1 MKILL
6 GGTCDN
12 GGGSW
17 WLAEAINR
25 YTDHEARAVR
35 GYQSYLEYGHDVLAP
50 TKQQMDSLLKWAD
63 VIHVRDGLP
72 KSGGIPAG
80 KGVVV
85 TYTGR
90 VFRKGSRAVYR
101 ARKLGYVIC
110 VSTPDMMA
118 FCSDCNPTWLPNPR
132 EDLNHLWKPLRNKF
146 ALQAPTTRQGKQ
158 TEVFIKA
165 ARKARVPLEIV
176 EQVSYAECMVR
187 KSQARVICDQIKYGF
202 GNNAIEGWALGMP
215 VISGFSTPLA
225 QRYREA
231 IMAQVGGELP
241 FIEVIASPDSIA
253 EVFRRLRHDRAYY
266 REWCQRGR
274 AHFFKY
280 HHMPVVAAKAIR
292 IYERALGGKR

>member
-6 GGTCDN
+6 GGSCDN

-25 YTDHEARAVR
+25 YTKHEARAVR
-35 GYQSYLEYGHDVLAP
+35 GYQSYLQYDYDVLGP
-50 TKQQMDSLLKWAD
+50 SKVQMDELLKWAD
-63 VIHVRDGLP
+63 VVHVRDGLP
-72 KSGGIPAG
+72 KSGGIPRG

-90 VFRKGSRAVYR
+90 VFRKESHAVYR
-101 ARKLGYVIC
+101 AHKLGYVIC

-118 FCSDCNPTWLPNPR
+118 FCPDVQPTWLPNPR
-132 EDLNHLWKPLRNKF
+132 EDLSHLWRPLRNKF
-146 ALQAPTTRQGKQ
+146 ALQSPTSRQGKQ
-158 TEVFIKA
+158 TEIFIKA
-165 ARKARVPLEIV
+165 ARKARVPFEVV
-176 EQVSYAECMVR
+176 EQVSYAECMAR

-225 QRYREA
+225 DRYREA
-231 IMAQVGGELP
+231 ILGQVGGELP
-241 FIEVIASPDSIA
+241 FVEVVATPDSIA
-253 EVFRRLRHDRAYY
+253 EAFKRLRHDRDYY

-274 AHFFKY
+274 AHFFAY
-280 HHMPVVAAKAIR
+280 HHMPVVAAKAIKV
-292 IYERALGGKR
+292 YERALGGKR